1 MANLRSKGNNSN
13 IKINDSYQ
21 FNNVRDPNYQN
32 AHYYT
37 NIPSQQTDIY
47 VPKFHANI
55 NPSYNQ
61 QTNNINV
68 NIQKKEKDPIK

>member
-32 AHYYT
+32 PHYYT
-37 NIPSQQTDIY
+37 NIS
-47 VPKFHANI
+47 
-55 NPSYNQ
+55 S
-61 QTNNINV
+61 
-68 NIQKKEKDPIK
+68 